1 MRGKRV
7 NTRLSVSQTARGTS
21 CAMQWKYWY
30 VDKLRPRTQS
40 AALLFGT
47 AVEAG
52 INELVLRKPNEEVV
66 AAFDKAWSFQK
77 INSVYTH
84 LPKCTHIVYAESDF
98 DEDLLTEEDRQ
109 DICATFG
116 IEADKL
122 TEEIDRVYKDKGY
135 QGFLN
140 MPEDRREF
148 LNYINWLCLY
158 RKALFIFE
166 AIREEFVPLIEK
178 VYSIQEKVELIAR
191 DADGNPTG
199 DTAIGYADM
208 VVKLFKYDKPIVFDW
223 KTSSREYDKDSV
235 KTSIQLSVYLH
246 DLSDKYENT
255 RLAGYGVAFKHIQ
268 KNKKKLCTSC
278 GKDGSGKNHKT
289 CDADVDG
296 KRCHG
301 KWQITMSPKA
311 ELQILIDEIPE
322 YTEQISLENM
332 ASFNQLIK
340 NGVFIRNF
348 DACVK
353 PWGKCPFYGKC
364 RENIGDVGL
373 IKIESEERDE
383 KVSPIANAG

>member
-30 VDKLRPRTQS
+30 VDKLRPSTQS

-52 INELVLRKPNEEVV
+52 INELVLRKSTEEVV
-66 AAFDKAWSFQK
+66 AAFDKAWNFQK
-77 INSVYTH
+77 INNVYTH
-84 LPKCTHIVYAESDF
+84 LPKCTAIVYAESDF
-98 DEDLLTEEDRQ
+98 DEELLTEEDRQ

-116 IEADKL
+116 IEAEKL
-122 TEEIDRVYKDKGY
+122 SEEIDRVYKDKGY

-140 MPEDRREF
+140 MPDDRKEF

-158 RKALFIFE
+158 RKALYIFE
-166 AIREEFVPLIEK
+166 AIREEFVPRIEK
-178 VYSIQEKVELIAR
+178 VLSIQEKVELIAR
-191 DADGNPTG
+191 DEDGNPTG
-199 DTAIGYADM
+199 DTAIGYADQ
-208 VVKLFKYDKPIVFDW
+208 VLKLYEYTKPVIFDW
-223 KTSSREYDKDSV
+223 KTSSREYDKDAVKVSV
-235 KTSIQLSVYLH
+235 QLSTYLH
-246 DLSDKYENT
+246 DLSEKYENT

-268 KNKKKLCTSC
+268 KNKKKVCVSC

-289 CDADVDG
+289 CDAEVNG

-301 KWQITMSPKA
+301 KWQITLNPKA

-332 ASFNQLIK
+332 ANFNQLIK

-348 DACVK
+348 DACIK
-353 PWGKCPFYGKC
+353 AWGKCPFYAKC
-364 RENIGDVGL
+364 RENAGDVGL
-373 IKIESEERDE
+373 IKIESDENE
-383 KVSPIANAG
+383 KVPLAANGR